1 MLFDVKVSHYI
12 VYMDALGAMQAAI
25 GLVVT
30 FDPQFLQIVGLSLRV
45 TLTAVLLAALI
56 GLPLGAWL
64 ALSRFRG
71 RAALIVLINGLMG
84 LPPVVAGLFVFLLL
98 SRSGPL
104 GPLGLLFTPTAMV
117 IAQTVLV
124 LPIVIALTRGTL
136 EELWQ
141 EYREHLTSLGLGG
154 WRAVP
159 TLLWDGRFALAT
171 GLLAGFGR
179 ASAEVGAVL
188 IVGGNIANYTRT
200 MTTTIAL
207 ETSKGD
213 LPLAL
218 GLGLVLM
225 ALTLAINAAG
235 YAASRVGAR
244 FAG

>member
-1 MLFDVKVSHYI
+1 
-12 VYMDALGAMQAAI
+12 MDALGAFEAAI
-25 GLVVT
+25 RLIAT
-30 FDPQFLQIVGLSLRV
+30 LDPQFVQIVGLSLRV
-45 TLTAVLLAALI
+45 TLSAVLLAAVV

-64 ALSRFRG
+64 ALSRFPGRG
-71 RAALIVLINGLMG
+71 AVIVVVNGLMG
-84 LPPVVAGLFVFLLL
+84 LPPVVAGLFVFLML

-104 GPLGLLFTPTAMV
+104 GTLGLLFTPTAMI
-117 IAQTVLV
+117 IAQTILV
-124 LPIVIALTRGTL
+124 LPIVIALTRGTV
-136 EELWQ
+136 EELWR
-141 EYREHLTSLGLGG
+141 EYEEHLTSLGMSG

-218 GLGLVLM
+218 GLGIVLM
-225 ALTLAINAAG
+225 LLTFAINAAA
-235 YAASRVGAR
+235 YMASRIGAR